1 MSLGIAF
8 AKKQPFLHTQIPGP
22 KSLASWEAQN
32 KVIGPGLQRVVQ
44 WARLSLVRGQGPFL
58 EDADGNVFIDFMGG
72 SGVNSIGHSHPKYI
86 EAMQQQLQSLA
97 IGSFNTPA
105 RVEMLEQFQAIFP
118 KGLDRVQ
125 FFSGGTEAVEGALR
139 LAKSHTGK
147 YEFLGFWNGY
157 HGKTMGALALTDGA
171 RKGLGPM
178 PPGALTAPY
187 AYCYRC
193 PLKLTFPS
201 CKFACVDHV
210 RQVIK
215 NESAGALAG
224 IIVEPIQGRAGNIT
238 PPPGYLKELKAVAQ
252 EFGALLIVDET
263 MTCMGRT
270 GKMYAFEYDDVVPD
284 IVIVGKGLG
293 SGYPVTAVLSTS
305 AIMNSKPFSDP
316 SFNSSSFAAF
326 PMACAAVG
334 ATIAIT
340 RAEDLPA
347 RAHALG
353 AELLAELKAM
363 EQEVP
368 IMGEARGLGLMLG
381 FELVEDKKSG
391 RPVSSTAMEEI
402 FMDLLRSGVL
412 VMFGSSGSGNSMRL
426 YPPLNIDPQIARN
439 GIAIIKQV
447 LLRQSARMGA
457 TA

>member
-1 MSLGIAF
+1 MGLGIAF
-8 AKKQPFLHTQIPGP
+8 QKKQPILTTEIPGP
-22 KSLASWEAQN
+22 KSLASWDKQN
-32 KVIGPGLQRVVQ
+32 TIIGPGLQRVVQ
-44 WARLSLVRGQGPFL
+44 WARLCLVRGQGPFL

-72 SGVNSIGHSHPKYI
+72 SGVNSIGHSHPQYI
-86 EAMQQQLQSLA
+86 EAMQQQLSALA
-97 IGSFNTPA
+97 IGSFNSPA
-105 RVEMLEQFQAIFP
+105 RVSMLEEFQSIFP

-125 FFSGGTEAVEGALR
+125 FFSGGTEAVEGAMR
-139 LAKSHTGK
+139 LAKAHTGK

-187 AYCYRC
+187 AYCFRC

-210 RQVIK
+210 RQEIK
-215 NESAGALAG
+215 NSSAGSLAA
-224 IIVEPIQGRAGNIT
+224 IMVEPIQGRAGNIT
-238 PPPGYLKELKAVAQ
+238 PPPGYLKELKAVAR
-252 EFGALLIVDET
+252 EFDALLIVDET

-270 GKMYAFEYDDVVPD
+270 GKMFAFEYDDVIPD

-293 SGYPVTAVLSTS
+293 SGYPVTAVLST
-305 AIMNSKPFSDP
+305 AEIMKAKPFSDP

-326 PMACAAVG
+326 PMACSAVG

-340 RAEDLPA
+340 KAEDLPA
-347 RAHALG
+347 KAHALG
-353 AELLAELKAM
+353 AELLAELKKM
-363 EQEVP
+363 EQEIP

-381 FELVEDKKSG
+381 FELVEDKKSL
-391 RPVSSTAMEEI
+391 RPVSSQAMEEI

-426 YPPLNIDPQIARN
+426 YPPLNIDREIALN
-439 GIAIIKQV
+439 GIAIIKKV
-447 LLRQSARMGA
+447 LLRQSKRMGVA
-457 TA
+457 

>member
-1 MSLGIAF
+1 MSLGTAF
-8 AKKQPFLHTQIPGP
+8 AKKQPILTTEIPGP
-22 KSLASWEAQN
+22 KSLASWEKQN
-32 KVIGPGLQRVVQ
+32 TIIGPGLQRVVQ
-44 WARLSLVRGQGPFL
+44 WARLCLVRGQGPFL

-86 EAMQQQLQSLA
+86 EAMGQQLSSLA
-97 IGSFNTPA
+97 IGSFNSPA
-105 RVEMLEQFQAIFP
+105 RVHMLEEFQSIFP
-118 KGLDRVQ
+118 KGMDRVQ

-187 AYCYRC
+187 AYCFRC
-193 PLKLTFPS
+193 PLKLSFPS

-210 RQVIK
+210 RQEIK
-215 NESAGALAG
+215 NSSAGSLAG

-238 PPPGYLKELKAVAQ
+238 PPPGYLKELKAVAR
-252 EFGALLIVDET
+252 EFEALLIVDET

-270 GKMYAFEYDDVVPD
+270 GKMFAFEYDDAIPD

-293 SGYPVTAVLSTS
+293 SGYPVTAVLST
-305 AIMNSKPFSDP
+305 AEIMKSKPFSDP

-326 PMACAAVG
+326 PMACSAVG
-334 ATIAIT
+334 STIAIT
-340 RAEDLPA
+340 KAENLPEKA
-347 RAHALG
+347 RVLG
-353 AELLAELKAM
+353 AELLAELKKM
-363 EQEVP
+363 EQQIP

-381 FELVEDKKSG
+381 FELVEDKQSLK
-391 RPVSSTAMEEI
+391 PVSSKQMEEI
-402 FMDLLRSGVL
+402 FMDLLRHGVL

-426 YPPLNIDPQIARN
+426 YPPLNIDREIALK
-439 GIAIIKQV
+439 GLEILKDV
-447 LLRQSARMGA
+447 LLRQSAQMGA
-457 TA
+457 A